1 MHDPHPTLV
10 RIALCFAL
18 VALVTSLSCTRESRS
33 PDQIRQDAANA
44 TAKLKTDAKAAA
56 EGIREGWKRGQ
67 LLDINSASREKLA
80 TLPGVDES
88 VAERIIA
95 HRPYSSTQELVTRHV
110 ISKAEYDQIRDH
122 IEVKQ

>member
-1 MHDPHPTLV
+1 M
-10 RIALCFAL
+10 RIALFFAL
-18 VALVTSLSCTRESRS
+18 LALVITLSCTQESRS

-44 TAKLKTDAKAAA
+44 TAKLRTDAKAAA
-56 EGIREGWKRGQ
+56 QGVREGWKQGQ

-88 VAERIIA
+88 VADRIIA
-95 HRPYSSTQELVTRHV
+95 QRPYSSTQELVTRHV
-110 ISKAEYDQIRDH
+110 VSKAEYDQIRDH